1 MPIDFIHMDGNR
13 FEDMCESVCHAEFAA
28 VPIEANPGDGGVDS
42 FRGSLTGD
50 VDHIWQYKHFPDG
63 IGKSQKKQIR
73 ESLKTAVKNYK
84 PKKWTLVLPCNLDE
98 GAQKW
103 FEKQRTEFAKQG
115 VEVDYIGGTGL
126 RNLLI
131 KHQGIRQEYFP
142 NTDDQLK
149 AVTALMGGRDAVFEK
164 PKASALDLNQTLVD
178 YINADNPDWGFR
190 LHTDE
195 HGQTVETYLR
205 NPDAADKTA
214 AKITLKF
221 GEDPIGKK
229 VHKAWVDL
237 HKKGTPFEVADTHFD
252 INQSVFDALMPKEG
266 FTSSKLVIKPLV
278 PKRRLPM
285 SMTFTSKNGESVTLP
300 FIDLHLDRE
309 GSEEMHFSNEAQDHV
324 LRIGLTANGKGGGL
338 TIKTRNY
345 VGRKPSEVV
354 LCEEALTI
362 ASQEGSRMDM
372 THLEMNLTVGSPI
385 SSTDIDKVID
395 HELTQFHRDL
405 AVVERRLDPSL
416 RIPESYYDRDVRAA
430 SFIASIIEQS
440 EQSAEGSLNAEMT
453 VEDANGAREAIT
465 SGEPVTWVNEEDVK
479 RIPLFDKVYEFDMR
493 RTLTAPLTLVDA
505 CVDDLV
511 NGASLNVRQEG
522 TVVTTFMNGRVS
534 SESAKHVHPN
544 E

>member
-1 MPIDFIHMDGNR
+1 MTIDFIHMDGNR
-13 FEDMCESVCHAEFAA
+13 FEDMCESVCHAEFGA
-28 VPIEANPGDGGVDS
+28 VPIEANPGDGGIDS
-42 FRGSLTGD
+42 FRGSLTDG

-63 IGKSQKKQIR
+63 IGEAQKAQIR
-73 ESLKTAVKNYK
+73 ASLKTAVKNYK
-84 PKKWTLVLPCNLDE
+84 PKKWTLVVPCNLDE

-164 PKASALDLNQTLVD
+164 PKASAVELNQTLVD

-195 HGQTVETYLR
+195 HGQTVETFLR

-237 HKKGTPFEVADTHFD
+237 HKKGTPFVVEGTHFD
-252 INQSVFDALMPKEG
+252 INQSVFDALLPKEG

-309 GSEEMHFSNEAQDHV
+309 GSEEMHFSNEAQDHI
-324 LRIGLTANGKGGGL
+324 LRIGLTASAKNGGM
-338 TIKTRNY
+338 TVKTRNY
-345 VGRKPSEVV
+345 VGRKPSDVV

-372 THLEMNLTVGSPI
+372 THLEMNLTVGSAI
-385 SSTDIDKVID
+385 KSADFDKVME
-395 HELTQFHRDL
+395 HELTQFYRDL
-405 AVVERRLDPSL
+405 AVIERRLDPSL

-430 SFIASIIEQS
+430 RMLASILEGD
-440 EQSAEGSLNAEMT
+440 EATAEGTVNAEMT
-453 VEDANGAREAIT
+453 VEDPDGARAMLAK
-465 SGEPVTWVNEEDVK
+465 GESVTYVTEDVQ
-479 RIPLFDKVYEFDMR
+479 RVPLFDKSYEFDMT
-493 RTLTAPLTLVDA
+493 RTLTAPLVLVD
-505 CVDDLV
+505 VDAAALV
-511 NGASLNVRQEG
+511 KGSVVRVRQEG
-522 TVVTTFMNGRVS
+522 DAVTRYENGRIGTAEP
-534 SESAKHVHPN
+534 ESD